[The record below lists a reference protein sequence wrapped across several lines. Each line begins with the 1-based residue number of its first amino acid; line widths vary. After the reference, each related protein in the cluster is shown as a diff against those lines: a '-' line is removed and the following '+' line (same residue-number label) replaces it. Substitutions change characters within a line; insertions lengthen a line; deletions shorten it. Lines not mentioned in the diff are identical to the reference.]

1 MTNSNNNNWQTDKN
15 VSGSKNNRT
24 VDFDWNRSISEPDLT
39 DASLSIDRFFIRH
52 IHEHVSVDDLKY
64 YRRKKPPDSHTRST
78 ICLYNE
84 DEPVLPF
91 SCFKSEYTKKFCIPK
106 QTPSSRCLLRRS
118 TSLHLEGSMNTKSEQ
133 QSQYLPYSQEDI
145 QSCRVYPIKNP
156 ESLHFIGETE
166 MTLGEYRSSFISYP
180 MVDRTASILPRE
192 AFKVSE
198 DDKTTKSVTALDNRP
213 KRELMASRTKT
224 QLSME
229 GGSSFAPSEYRRQYV
244 EFRIEKAHSIPQL
257 SHIKIHGDF
266 KGIPEYQDNYRMYDS
281 YSKSAPIKKADNL
294 TISGEVS
301 CSNEVPEYREK
312 FKNPLKITVEKPLKT
327 QDHLHPRGEF
337 TKDVPEYFES
347 FRDPQ
352 VKDKPE
358 RGKCREPYLRLKG
371 KLEFNPEYRST
382 YLDFPRSRPVVKKAT
397 SSIRLQ
403 KNTSPRRKFK
413 SSSPNRYVEI
423 DPTLPLTHQPEYRRA
438 QYNYQ
443 IRERTPPKRLVDTL
457 TQQTPASKAK
467 GRENM
472 NLNNKTPQKRRT
484 SRHGQTTV
492 APPIGE
498 LKAKQE
504 SFENVGSSKKLA
516 KFGRRASITHPST
529 NARDKVSII
538 EGNAKYSTKRSNNEV
553 LVPSRRDKNKES
565 FVVLKEP
572 CRKSAWMKKSWY
584 ES

>member
-1 MTNSNNNNWQTDKN
+1 M
-15 VSGSKNNRT
+15 
-24 VDFDWNRSISEPDLT
+24 
-39 DASLSIDRFFIRH
+39 
-52 IHEHVSVDDLKY
+52 
-64 YRRKKPPDSHTRST
+64 KKLLQYFTDSHTRST
-78 ICLYNE
+78 ICLFNE

-91 SCFKSEYTKKFCIPK
+91 GCFKSEYTKKYCIPE
-106 QTPSSRCLLRRS
+106 QTPRRCLLRRS
-118 TSLHLEGSMNTKSEQ
+118 TSLHLEKGLMNIKTEQ

-145 QSCRVYPIKNP
+145 QSCRTYPIKNP

-166 MTLGEYRSSFISYP
+166 MTGEYRSSFISYP
-180 MVDRTASILPRE
+180 MIDRTSSILPRE

-198 DDKTTKSVTALDNRP
+198 TETTPSDDRL
-213 KRELMASRTKT
+213 KREIVPRKT
-224 QLSME
+224 QLNFE
-229 GGSSFAPSEYRRQYV
+229 GESSFAPSEYRRQYIQ
-244 EFRIEKAHSIPQL
+244 FRIEKAHSIPQL

-266 KGIPEYQDNYRMYDS
+266 KGIPEYQDNYRMYDC

-301 CSNEVPEYREK
+301 GPKELPEYREK
-312 FKNPLKITVEKPLKT
+312 FKDPPKIVVEKSLKA
-327 QDHLHPRGEF
+327 QDNLNPRGEF
-337 TKDVPEYFES
+337 TKEVPEYFES

-352 VKDKPE
+352 VKEKPE

-397 SSIRLQ
+397 SSIRFQ
-403 KNTSPRRKFK
+403 NGTSPRRKFK

-457 TQQTPASKAK
+457 THQQSPSKAVK
-467 GRENM
+467 GRENI
-472 NLNNKTPQKRRT
+472 NTNSSSNGKTPQKRRP
-484 SRHGQTTV
+484 SRPGQT
-492 APPIGE
+492 ASIGE

-504 SFENVGSSKKLA
+504 SFENVVSSSKKLA
-516 KFGRRASITHPST
+516 KFGRRASIVQNT
-529 NARDKVSII
+529 RDKVSII
-538 EGNAKYSTKRSNNEV
+538 EGNAKYSTKRPNDV
-553 LVPSRRDKNKES
+553 LAPSRKDNKES